1 MSKPTFTP
9 LIKLRLY
16 KTQLARVKCFLH
28 SWKQKTLLGGDSF
41 EMDTKIHATCKQTL
55 MYRVQRDL
63 PTGELGV
70 IENVSLTLACG
81 QYRTTKH
88 KYKMAIRVCSGGR
101 MMAVSYASEHS
112 FNSLDE
118 QHFLFEHSFT

>member
-1 MSKPTFTP
+1 
-9 LIKLRLY
+9 
-16 KTQLARVKCFLH
+16 
-28 SWKQKTLLGGDSF
+28 
-41 EMDTKIHATCKQTL
+41 